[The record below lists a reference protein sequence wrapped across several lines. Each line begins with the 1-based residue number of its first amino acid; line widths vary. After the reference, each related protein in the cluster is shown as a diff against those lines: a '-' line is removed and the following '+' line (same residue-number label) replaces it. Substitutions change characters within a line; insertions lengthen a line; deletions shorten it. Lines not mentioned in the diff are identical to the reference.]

1 MGAYAEILEKTGTLM
16 ESCFFTALFLL
27 EYTIWDEFRPDVT
40 SKIKGIPTYII
51 WDVFWLLLAARYL
64 SLNKDLAAILCF
76 ILIVL
81 FFQRK
86 HTNQIIRMRDTL
98 IEQKYEQLKQLNEE
112 IQIAR
117 HDWKNHLLAIHSMMK
132 EEKYDE
138 LEEYLSEITDM
149 VSVQQALV
157 VSGNSLLDAIL
168 NQKAD
173 KAMEKNIQIK
183 VQCDCLNGLK
193 LAEKDSFILI
203 ANLLDNAIEAAEKVV
218 DNPWIDIRIIRNKS
232 MLLIRISNSISKKP
246 RKLLERFMTDK
257 KDVKQHGFGMLSVE
271 RIVKRYEGEM
281 DTVYDDNRFEV
292 SIMIYDAFK

>member
-1 MGAYAEILEKTGTLM
+1 
-16 ESCFFTALFLL
+16 
-27 EYTIWDEFRPDVT
+27 
-40 SKIKGIPTYII
+40 
-51 WDVFWLLLAARYL
+51 
-64 SLNKDLAAILCF
+64 
-76 ILIVL
+76 
-81 FFQRK
+81 
-86 HTNQIIRMRDTL
+86 
-98 IEQKYEQLKQLNEE
+98 
-112 IQIAR
+112 
-117 HDWKNHLLAIHSMMK
+117 
-132 EEKYDE
+132 
-138 LEEYLSEITDM
+138 
-149 VSVQQALV
+149 
-157 VSGNSLLDAIL
+157 
-168 NQKAD
+168 
-173 KAMEKNIQIK
+173 MEKNIQIK